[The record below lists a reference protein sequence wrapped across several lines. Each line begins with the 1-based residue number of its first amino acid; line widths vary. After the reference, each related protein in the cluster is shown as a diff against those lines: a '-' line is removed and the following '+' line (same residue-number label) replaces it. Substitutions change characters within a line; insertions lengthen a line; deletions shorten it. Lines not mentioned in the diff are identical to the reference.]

1 MPPRKSFL
9 RDRNETASSEIG
21 IVSFLLKSSG
31 QRSHRTHPNL
41 KVGSID
47 PIVYEKN
54 ERNLSLS
61 FKKSLNLFMA
71 VLGLCCCTG
80 FSLAVASGGYS
91 LVTVR
96 GLLTVLASLVVRH
109 GL

>member
-1 MPPRKSFL
+1 
-9 RDRNETASSEIG
+9 
-21 IVSFLLKSSG
+21 
-31 QRSHRTHPNL
+31 
-41 KVGSID
+41 
-47 PIVYEKN
+47 
-54 ERNLSLS
+54 
-61 FKKSLNLFMA
+61 MA